1 MEGVAYL
8 GLTDRVTTGD
18 AAEAL
23 RVPVNSHAAQ
33 VMAMSYLMLAASAYP
48 AASTL
53 TALSCFGAIE
63 TRCMMKW

>member
-23 RVPVNSHAAQ
+23 RVPVNSHADRILQ
-33 VMAMSYLMLAASAYP
+33 VY
-48 AASTL
+48 
-53 TALSCFGAIE
+53 
-63 TRCMMKW
+63 